1 MEGGTTTWISASSLI
16 GIVYFVFCVW
26 NWELFSFFVFNQI
39 QLKME
44 FESFQYRP
52 KIFTSVFHLTLI
64 TCFLGLVW
72 TWLFSNL
79 YTSTSFF
86 SLVSLVNIRFLSFSL
101 HWGPGYVSASES
113 ITRRSLQEH
122 HPPFTLLQTYA
133 TTLRTVRPTTG
144 PGASPGAL
152 PQFSSIR
159 RCSGRSTVL
168 PSRFTVSWSCRL
180 C

>member
-16 GIVYFVFCVW
+16 ELYTLCSVFEIESCFHSLFLIKFSWRW
-26 NWELFSFFVFNQI
+26 NLNNFNI
-39 QLKME
+39 GLK
-44 FESFQYRP
+44 FLQ
-52 KIFTSVFHLTLI
+52 VFHLTLI

-133 TTLRTVRPTTG
+133 TTLTTVRPTTG
-144 PGASPGAL
+144 PGVSPGAL